1 MATKSENNSVLDG
14 ERAQKSA
21 SAPKKIR
28 RSRSKKTSTRLNSG
42 TSRHIDIEAVGLVLL
57 GLAILVSCAVFL
69 PIKMNPM
76 AGLNKSLFDLLGVGM
91 YLTPL
96 PLLMYGFVSMAK
108 AKFKSSTRVLIGV
121 LVVATAALFV
131 TALYRPELAGSLSSI
146 ARPLRPVPWLGILL
160 ALVVASFGVE
170 IIFNLKLST
179 FVRGFALLSAL
190 GALKGA
196 TAAKTGYSIAK
207 SSASRAAQSMALR
220 GQLEAHQ
227 KDLDELQSLYP
238 GASELKLWRKDCEAA
253 LENVTGADEELLA
266 LLRDDVNAWR
276 KTVSGFSESRAKDL
290 AGSVETEDLGAEPIV
305 RDAQKAVAGSI
316 LSSTQVARALENVRR
331 TLQLDA
337 KTVEDALR
345 RDKRERESALKALN
359 NAIRPGDL
367 ASELERHTARIENN
381 KQLLARAE
389 ALRSRTGQFAGW
401 PELVARLE
409 KPQHAEVVAFA
420 DNLSATLKNASTD
433 ALPEL
438 PQWQSD
444 LDQLERQ
451 LANKTIELQGKL
463 DLEGLVW
470 EDPNRL
476 AGSPRARVNDV
487 VEAVFEIDLPG
498 GNALSGEDV
507 EKLMRGE
514 FNGLEVTEVQLDSE
528 RAPWVSP
535 TERAAQKVA
544 SAQKLADI
552 ASRREKSKPDAP
564 GIADSNVGERI
575 ISSDVPLQGGIP
587 IQVPGVAFLDPFQA
601 SSFDAA
607 AFDRNARD
615 RARIIDETF
624 VNFGLNAKVVDFAR
638 GPTVTRYEIEPA
650 PGEKISRIASVQNDL
665 ARVLSV
671 GGVRIEAPVPGKSV
685 IGIEVPNSEREP
697 ITFRAGIESEN
708 FQKRKTKLPLLLG
721 KSIDGDMLIEDLA
734 KMPHLLIAGSTGSG
748 KSVCVNTLIMSL
760 LFRYLPT
767 ELRFVM
773 VDPKMV
779 ELTPYDGI
787 PHLVRPVVTNP
798 NDAAGVLLGCVAH
811 MERRYKMMS
820 EIQAKNLEQ
829 YNIKAKEAG
838 EPELPHLVIIID
850 ELADLMITSP
860 KEVESSIMRLAQMA
874 RATGM
879 HLILATQRP
888 SADVITG
895 LIKVN
900 IPARVAFAVSS
911 GIDSRTILDC
921 MGAERLTGYGD
932 MLFNRPGLSKPM
944 RLQGPYIS
952 ENELARITEFLRRQF
967 FDDDFGESYGSDFD
981 GVTEA
986 APTSKLEP
994 IDYSDPFIKKAAEV
1008 VIEEGYAAVS
1018 RLQRRLSVGH
1028 ARAGK
1033 LIDALE
1039 AMGIVGPYKGS
1050 KTRDVLVARDQLSE
1064 YFG

>member
-1 MATKSENNSVLDG
+1 MASKTENNSVLDG
-14 ERAQKSA
+14 ERPQKSA
-21 SAPKKIR
+21 SVPRKTR
-28 RSRSKKTSTRLNSG
+28 RSRLKKSSKLATTGSK
-42 TSRHIDIEAVGLVLL
+42 HVDIEAVGLVLL
-57 GLAILVSCAVFL
+57 GLAILLSCAVFL
-69 PIKMNPM
+69 PVKMNPM
-76 AGLNKSLFDLLGVGM
+76 AGLNKTLFNATGLGM
-91 YLTPL
+91 YLAPL
-96 PLLMYGFVSMAK
+96 PFVVYGFVSMAK
-108 AKFKSSTRVLIGV
+108 APFKPSTRVLFGILV
-121 LVVATAALFV
+121 LAAAALFM
-131 TALYRPELAGSLSSI
+131 TALFRPELTGVLSSL
-146 ARPLRPVPWLGILL
+146 ARPLRPVPWLGGLI
-160 ALVVASFGVE
+160 AVVVASFGLE
-170 IIFNLKLST
+170 IIFNLKIST

-190 GALKGA
+190 GAAKGA
-196 TAAKTGYSIAK
+196 TAARTGYSVAK

-227 KDLDELQSLYP
+227 KDLDELQSIYP
-238 GASELKLWRKDCEAA
+238 GASELKLWRKDAEAA
-253 LENVTGADEELLA
+253 LENISGADEELLG
-266 LLRDDVNAWR
+266 LLREDVAAWR
-276 KTVSGFSESRAKDL
+276 KTVAGFSESRAKDL
-290 AGSVETEDLGAEPIV
+290 AGSVGGEDLGAEPIA
-305 RDAQKAVAGSI
+305 RDAQKTITASVMGAA
-316 LSSTQVARALENVRR
+316 QVARALENVRR

-337 KTVEDALR
+337 KTLEDAVR
-345 RDKRERESALKALN
+345 RDKREREQALKALN
-359 NAIRPGDL
+359 NPIRPGEL
-367 ASELERHTARIENN
+367 SLELERHTNRIENN

-409 KPQHAEVVAFA
+409 KPQHTEIVAFA
-420 DNLSATLKNASTD
+420 ENLSSSLKNAGTD
-433 ALPEL
+433 VLPEL

-444 LDQLERQ
+444 LDTLEMN
-451 LANKTIELQGKL
+451 LANKTIDLQGKL
-463 DLEGLVW
+463 ELEGLVW

-476 AGSPRARVNDV
+476 AGAPRALVNDV

-498 GNALSGEDV
+498 GNAISGEDV
-507 EKLMRGE
+507 EKVMRGE
-514 FNGLEVTEVQLDSE
+514 FNGLEVTDVQLGSE
-528 RAPWVSP
+528 KAPWVSP

-544 SAQKLADI
+544 AAQKLAEI
-552 ASRREKSKPDAP
+552 AAKREKSKPDAP

-575 ISSDVPLQGGIP
+575 TSSDVPLQGGIP

-721 KSIDGDMLIEDLA
+721 KTIDGDMLIEDLA

-981 GVTEA
+981 GVTES

-1039 AMGIVGPYKGS
+1039 SMGIVGPYKGS
-1050 KTRDVLVARDQLSE
+1050 KTRDVLVTRDQLPE

>member
-1 MATKSENNSVLDG
+1 M
-14 ERAQKSA
+14 
-21 SAPKKIR
+21 
-28 RSRSKKTSTRLNSG
+28 
-42 TSRHIDIEAVGLVLL
+42 LL
-57 GLAILVSCAVFL
+57 GLAILLSCAVFL
-69 PIKMNPM
+69 PNRMNPM
-76 AGLNKSLFDLLGVGM
+76 AGLSDVLFKVLGVGM
-91 YLTPL
+91 YLVPL
-96 PLLMYGFVSMAK
+96 PFVVYGVISMAK
-108 AKFKSSTRVLIGV
+108 APFKASTRVLFG
-121 LVVATAALFV
+121 LVVVAAAALFM
-131 TALYRPELAGSLSSI
+131 TALFRPELTGVFSSL
-146 ARPLRPVPWLGILL
+146 ARPLRPVPWLGGLI
-160 ALVVASFGVE
+160 AVVVASFGLE
-170 IIFNLKLST
+170 IIFNLKVST
-179 FVRGFALLSAL
+179 FVRGFALISAL
-190 GALKGA
+190 GAAKGA
-196 TAAKTGYSIAK
+196 TVARTGFSVAKA
-207 SSASRAAQSMALR
+207 SASRAAQSMALR
-220 GQLEAHQ
+220 GQLETHQ
-227 KDLDELQSLYP
+227 KDLDELQAIYP

-253 LENVTGADEELLA
+253 FENVSGADEQLLG
-266 LLRDDVNAWR
+266 LLRDDVGAWR
-276 KTVSGFSESRAKDL
+276 KTVAGFSESRAKDL
-290 AGSVETEDLGAEPIV
+290 AGSVGSEDLGAEPIV
-305 RDAQKAVAGSI
+305 RNAQKTINASVAGS
-316 LSSTQVARALENVRR
+316 SQVSRLLENVRR

-337 KTVEDALR
+337 KTLEDALR
-345 RDKRERESALKALN
+345 RDKRERETALKALN
-359 NAIRPGDL
+359 NPIRPG
-367 ASELERHTARIENN
+367 ELTGELDRHSARIENN
-381 KQLLARAE
+381 KNLLARAE
-389 ALRSRTGQFAGW
+389 ALFSRTGQFAGW
-401 PELVARLE
+401 PELIARLE
-409 KPQHAEVVAFA
+409 KPQHTEVAAFA
-420 DNLSATLKNASTD
+420 EDLSSSLKNAGTD
-433 ALPEL
+433 ILPEL

-444 LDQLERQ
+444 LDALELN
-451 LANKTIELQGKL
+451 LAHKTIELPQ
-463 DLEGLVW
+463 VQQP
-470 EDPNRL
+470 DPNEKTSIQTHRTS
-476 AGSPRARVNDV
+476 GNDV

-507 EKLMRGE
+507 DKFVRGE
-514 FNGLEVTEVQLDSE
+514 FNGLEVTEVQLE
-528 RAPWVSP
+528 AEKTPWVSP
-535 TERAAQKVA
+535 TERAANKVA
-544 SAQKLADI
+544 QAQKLADI
-552 ASRREKSKPDAP
+552 AANREKSKPDAP

-575 ISSDVPLQGGIP
+575 SSSDVPLQGGIP
-587 IQVPGVAFLDPFQA
+587 IQIPGLAFLDPVQA

-685 IGIEVPNSEREP
+685 IGIEVPNADREP

-829 YNIKAKEAG
+829 YNIKAKEIG

>member
-14 ERAQKSA
+14 ERPQKSA
-21 SAPKKIR
+21 SASKKTR
-28 RSRSKKTSTRLNSG
+28 RSRSKKSSAKSNSG

-76 AGLNKSLFDLLGVGM
+76 AELNKSLFAALGLGM

-96 PLLMYGFVSMAK
+96 PLVMYGFVSMAK
-108 AKFKSSTRVLIGV
+108 AQFKSSTRVLLGV
-121 LVVATAALFV
+121 LVLATAALFV
-131 TALYRPELAGSLSSI
+131 IALYRPELAGSLSSV

-160 ALVVASFGVE
+160 AVVVASFGVE
-170 IIFNLKLST
+170 IILNLRLST
-179 FVRGFALLSAL
+179 FLRGFAVISAI

-196 TAAKTGYSIAK
+196 TAAKTGYTIAK

-227 KDLDELQSLYP
+227 KDLDELQNIYP

-253 LENVTGADEELLA
+253 LDNVSGADEELLG
-266 LLRDDVNAWR
+266 LLRDDVGAWR

-305 RDAQKAVAGSI
+305 RDAQKTIAGII

-337 KTVEDALR
+337 KTLEDALR

-359 NAIRPGDL
+359 NSIRPGDL
-367 ASELERHTARIENN
+367 ASELERHTTRIENN

-389 ALRSRTGQFAGW
+389 GLRSRTGQFAGW

-409 KPQHAEVVAFA
+409 KPHHADVVAFA

-444 LDQLERQ
+444 LDELERQ
-451 LANKTIELQGKL
+451 LAMKTIDLQGKL

-476 AGSPRARVNDV
+476 AGVPRANVNDV

-498 GNALSGEDV
+498 GNAVSGEDV
-507 EKLMRGE
+507 DKLMRGE
-514 FNGLEVTEVQLDSE
+514 FNGLEVTEVQLE
-528 RAPWVSP
+528 AGKTPWVSP

-575 ISSDVPLQGGIP
+575 VSSDVPLQGGIP

-601 SSFDAA
+601 SGFDAA
-607 AFDRNARD
+607 AFDR
-615 RARIIDETF
+615 DETF

-981 GVTEA
+981 GVTET